1 MAYSLEGTLLEVCTC
16 NILCPC
22 WVGEDP
28 DGDGTCDS
36 VMAWHVDQ
44 GTVNGTGV
52 SGRTVAVATHIP
64 GNVLKGN
71 WKVVLFVD
79 DKASDEQ
86 HQALLDVWTGKL
98 GGPVAD
104 LAALIG
110 EVVAVERAPITYEL
124 NEGKGTLKIGSVADT
139 EMEPYRGPTG
149 AVTTLNESIF
159 TTIPGA
165 PAWVAKASKYV
176 RKSSQYGLKDIDL
189 QGHNAIQG
197 SFRFAVLATQAKR
210 RCSFR
215 A

>member
-1 MAYSLEGTLLEVCTC
+1 
-16 NILCPC
+16 
-22 WVGEDP
+22 
-28 DGDGTCDS
+28 
-36 VMAWHVDQ
+36 MAWHVDQ

-71 WKVVLFVD
+71 WKVALFVD
-79 DKASDEQ
+79 DKASDQQ

-104 LAALIG
+104 LAQLIG

-139 EMEPYRGPTG
+139 VMEPYRGPTG

-176 RKSSQYGLKDIDL
+176 RKSSQYGLKDIDM

-197 SFRFAVLATQAKR
+197 SFRFE
-210 RCSFR
+210 C
-215 A
+215 

>member
-1 MAYSLEGTLLEVCTC
+1 MAYNLRGTILEVCTC

-36 VMAWHVDQ
+36 VMAWHIDE

-71 WKVVLFVD
+71 WKVALFVD
-79 DKASDEQ
+79 DKASEQ
-86 HQALLDVWTGKL
+86 ENQALLDVWTGKL

-104 LAALIG
+104 LAGLIG
-110 EVVAVERAPITYEL
+110 EVVSVERAPITYQL

-197 SFRFAVLATQAKR
+197 SFRFE
-210 RCSFR
+210 F
-215 A
+215 

>member
-1 MAYSLEGTLLEVCTC
+1 MVYNLKGTLLEVCTC

-36 VMAWHVDQ
+36 VMAWHIDE

-52 SGRTVAVATHIP
+52 SGCTVAVATHIP

-71 WKVVLFVD
+71 WKVALFVD
-79 DKASDEQ
+79 DKASEQ
-86 HQALLDVWTGKL
+86 QNQALLDVWTGKL

-104 LAALIG
+104 LAGLIG
-110 EVVAVERAPITYEL
+110 EVVSVEQAPITYEL
-124 NEGKGTLKIGSVADT
+124 NEGKGILKIGSVADM

-176 RKSSQYGLKDIDL
+176 RKSSQYGLKDIEL

-197 SFRFAVLATQAKR
+197 SFRFE
-210 RCSFR
+210 F
-215 A
+215 

>member
-1 MAYSLEGTLLEVCTC
+1 MGYKLEGTLLEVCTC

-79 DKASDEQ
+79 DKASDKQ
-86 HQALLDVWTGKL
+86 HQALLDAWTGKL
-98 GGPVAD
+98 GGPLAD
-104 LAALIG
+104 TAQLIG
-110 EVVAVERAPITYEL
+110 EVVAIERAPITYEL
-124 NEGKGTLKIGSVADT
+124 HEGKGTLKIGSVADT

-159 TTIPGA
+159 STIPGS

-197 SFRFAVLATQAKR
+197 SFRFE
-210 RCSFR
+210 C
-215 A
+215 

>member
-52 SGRTVAVATHIP
+52 SGRTVAVVTHIP

-71 WKVVLFVD
+71 WKVALFVD
-79 DKASDEQ
+79 DKASDQQ
-86 HQALLDVWTGKL
+86 HQALVDVWSGKL

-104 LAALIG
+104 LAGLIG
-110 EVVAVERAPITYEL
+110 EVVAVERAAITYEL
-124 NEGKGTLKIGSVADT
+124 KEGKGNLKIGDVADT

-197 SFRFAVLATQAKR
+197 SFRFE
-210 RCSFR
+210 C
-215 A
+215 

>member
-1 MAYSLEGTLLEVCTC
+1 M
-16 NILCPC
+16 
-22 WVGEDP
+22 
-28 DGDGTCDS
+28 
-36 VMAWHVDQ
+36 
-44 GTVNGTGV
+44 
-52 SGRTVAVATHIP
+52 
-64 GNVLKGN
+64 KGN
-71 WKVVLFVD
+71 WKVALFVD
-79 DKASDEQ
+79 DKASDQQ
-86 HQALLDVWTGKL
+86 HEALLDVWTGKL

-104 LAALIG
+104 LAQLIG

-124 NEGKGTLKIGSVADT
+124 NEGKGRLKIGSVADT

-197 SFRFAVLATQAKR
+197 SFRFA
-210 RCSFR
+210 C
-215 A
+215 